1 MFVNPSK
8 GKSGIQ
14 QSNKRKGGRKVLNPI
29 FLEDRL
35 AEVNSNIKFLSKEHI
50 RLGVSKMVSL
60 VVLTL
65 FANLNRSSKE
75 ERSFSSTKYPKK
87 IDYSM

>member
-35 AEVNSNIKFLSKEHI
+35 TKEHI

-75 ERSFSSTKYPKK
+75 ERSFSSSKYPKK